1 MGRIGRANK
10 PEDIDQ
16 TERARRYNRPDRTG
30 QTEQLETYSY
40 ILVWMEKNRRK
51 ESRTGGKIIN
61 TDRINMKSGKLEV
74 TGHALVGQ
82 TK

>member
-1 MGRIGRANK
+1 MIGRANK

-40 ILVWMEKNRRK
+40 ILVWMDKTEEKK
-51 ESRTGGKIIN
+51 VEQEE
-61 TDRINMKSGKLEV
+61 KL
-74 TGHALVGQ
+74 
-82 TK
+82 